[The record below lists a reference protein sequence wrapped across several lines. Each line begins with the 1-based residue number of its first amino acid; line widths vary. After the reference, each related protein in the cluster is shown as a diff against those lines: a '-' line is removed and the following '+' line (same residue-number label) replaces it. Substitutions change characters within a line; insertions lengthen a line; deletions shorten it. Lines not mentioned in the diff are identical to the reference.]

1 MTAQRKAGASRS
13 LLFINTLLL
22 SSAIALPAMAQIEE
36 VVVTAQKKTEDVQ
49 SVPIAVTAF
58 TGQDLKTQQIEQFK
72 DLQFHAP
79 NVTYT
84 AGNFGGADFQIRGIG
99 VTAVGYDAESG
110 VAINFDEVYL
120 SAPQLTEGSFYD
132 LSGIEVLAGPQSTLY
147 GRGATGGVVNL
158 NIAKPDLENPMVQ
171 VVGDFGNYDLTK
183 VQGTFNVPI
192 VTDELALRVAGE
204 WDKRDGYVTNLYN
217 GEKVDS
223 LDQYSVRPTL
233 RWQPSE
239 KTTID
244 ITGEFTKED
253 DSHMRA
259 DKQLCTTDP
268 TGILGCLPQSAGK
281 QPLNPYATLS
291 DIYSSQQ
298 AISGFLQSS
307 FGLPLAT
314 AQALGAE
321 MGLFNLQAP
330 VPTIPGY
337 IDPSGARQID
347 TDFTPIWH
355 SQDNFLSA
363 KWHQTILPWLD
374 GTLIGGYDHDSYFS
388 QESYNNIPG
397 SAFPY
402 STVAGAAACAT
413 PVLGGNGALGTA
425 GYIPG
430 APNIQCAAQTVLGF
444 AGTLAETAYLTGLG
458 FVPPTFT
465 GASPAQLAAAATFG
479 SNYANL
485 YAPYFSRVTASGP
498 GSELPISG
506 IGNLGTVGGNYT
518 FTPNNEAF
526 DQSDGESSEYSA
538 ELRFNTSFNGPLNA
552 MLGFYY
558 LHTVVTGDYYVN
570 ASTLDYPGILVGALG
585 GAFNPTCYAT
595 GCLLAP
601 TYYHNVG
608 EQSTLT
614 SKAVFGEVYYTL
626 IPDTLKLTGGIRLTD
641 DDKFNTG
648 RILLYS
654 GFTPIGTTSES
665 FYPES
670 PPPPTNPDGF
680 IPVSEHYTAWT
691 GRGVI
696 DWTPKLDFT
705 DQTLVY
711 LSYSTGYKAGGANPN
726 IEPGLPVAQEYSPE
740 NIVAY
745 EVGTKNMILNNTLQA
760 NGDVYYYDYKGLQ
773 VSTIQYNTSV
783 NDNIAAH
790 VWGAEGSLVWQ
801 ATDRLQFTFNAAH
814 EESNIQNTSLVDPAN
829 PTGGNPNTL
838 LIKDDTITANGGENC
853 VLYYT
858 GAATPLPSGYIAP
871 VGGEHA
877 LAAYGIPNVA
887 FGSCNPA
894 ALAAAAAA
902 SGGAIAPVS
911 ATGAQS
917 YEGQAVSLDG
927 HSLVNTPQ
935 LSFSVGG
942 QYTQPLPGDYSLI
955 LRTDVHFQTHMWGSI
970 FEDGA
975 AFIPNEY
982 VWDASLQVNPPED
995 LWYVQ
1000 LWIKNI
1006 TNQNNIT
1013 GQYVT
1018 SQTSGLYTNAFY
1030 GDPRTFGVELGIKFD

>member
-1 MTAQRKAGASRS
+1 MSARRKAGASRS
-13 LLFINTLLL
+13 LWFINTLLL

-58 TGQDLKTQQIEQFK
+58 SGQDLKTQQIEQFK

-79 NVTYT
+79 DVQYT
-84 AGNFGGADFQIRGIG
+84 AGNFGGADFSIRGIG

-132 LSGIEVLAGPQSTLY
+132 LSGVEVLAGPQSTLY

-158 NIAKPDLENPMVQ
+158 NIGKPDLENALVQ
-171 VVGDFGNYDLTK
+171 VVGDYGNYDSTK
-183 VQGTFNVPI
+183 VQGTVNIPI
-192 VTDELALRVAGE
+192 ITDQLALRVAGE
-204 WDKRDGYVTNLYN
+204 WDKRDGFVTNLYDN
-217 GEKVDS
+217 QKVDG

-253 DSHMRA
+253 DSHMRS

-268 TGILGCLPQSAGK
+268 TGVLGCLPGSAGT
-281 QPLNPYATLS
+281 QPLNPLSTLS
-291 DIYSSQQ
+291 NIYSSQQ
-298 AISGFLQSS
+298 AISGFLQGT

-321 MGLFNLQAP
+321 LGLFNLQAP
-330 VPTIPGY
+330 ATTPPGY
-337 IDPSGARQID
+337 IDPTGDRQID
-347 TDFTPIWH
+347 TDFTPRWQ

-363 KWHQTILPWLD
+363 KWHQTITPWLD
-374 GTLIGGYDHDSYFS
+374 GTMVLGYDHDSYFS

-397 SAFPY
+397 SPFPS
-402 STVAGAAACAT
+402 STAADGGCTDAIF
-413 PVLGGNGALGTA
+413 GGNGLLGTA

-430 APNIQCAAQTVLGF
+430 PPSLNCAASTLLSTAGGF
-444 AGTLAETAYLTGLG
+444 AFAATGSA
-458 FVPPTFT
+458 T
-465 GASPAQLAAAATFG
+465 AAAA
-479 SNYANL
+479 YAAQ
-485 YAPYFSRVTASGP
+485 YAPYFAKVPATGP
-498 GSELPISG
+498 GGQLPISSTN
-506 IGNLGTVGGNYT
+506 NLGIIGGDYT
-518 FTPNNEAF
+518 FTPNVEAY
-526 DQSDGESSEYSA
+526 DQSDGESSEYSG
-538 ELRFNTSFNGPLNA
+538 ELRFATSFTGPLNG
-552 MLGFYY
+552 MVGIYY
-558 LHTVVTGDYYVN
+558 LHTVVTGDYFVN
-570 ASTLDYPGILVGALG
+570 ASTLDYPGILVGALA
-585 GAFNPTCYAT
+585 GAFSPACYSG
-595 GCLLAP
+595 GCILGP
-601 TYYHNVG
+601 SYYHNVG
-608 EQSTLT
+608 QQSTLT
-614 SKAVFGEVYYTL
+614 SKAVFGEVYYDL
-626 IPDTLKLTGGIRLTD
+626 IPDTLKLTGGIRLTN

-648 RILLYS
+648 RILLYN
-654 GFTPIGTTSES
+654 GVTPVGQTNED
-665 FYPES
+665 YYAES
-670 PPPPTNPDGF
+670 PAPPGNPNGF
-680 IPVSEHYTAWT
+680 IPVSQQFTAWT
-691 GRGVI
+691 GRGVV

-726 IEPGLPVAQEYSPE
+726 IEPGLPVPQKYSPE
-740 NIVAY
+740 NIAAY
-745 EVGTKNMILNNTLQA
+745 ELGTKNMIFNNTVQA
-760 NGDVYYYDYKGLQ
+760 NGDVYYYNYKGLQ

-790 VWGAEGSLVWQ
+790 VWGAEGNFLWQ
-801 ATDRLQFTFNAAH
+801 ATDRLQFGLNFAH

-838 LIKDDTITANGGENC
+838 LIKDDTITATGGENC

-858 GAATPLPSGYIAP
+858 GASTPLPAGYLAP
-871 VGGEHA
+871 AGGQHA

-911 ATGAQS
+911 ATGSQS
-917 YEGQAVSLDG
+917 YEGQAISLDG
-927 HSLVNTPQ
+927 HALQNTPQ
-935 LSFSVGG
+935 LSVGVSG
-942 QYTQPLPGDYSLI
+942 QYTQPLPADYALV
-955 LRTDVHFQTHMWGSI
+955 LRTDLHFQSHMWGSI
-970 FEDGA
+970 FEDGSS
-975 AFIPNEY
+975 FIGNEY
-982 VWDASLQVNPPED
+982 VWDASLQLNSPDDV
-995 LWYVQ
+995 WYAQ
-1000 LWIKNI
+1000 AYIKNI

-1030 GDPRTFGVELGIKFD
+1030 GDPRTYGIELGIKFD